1 MEKGMK
7 YRFRYREEWVPVQLL
22 ENTAIMNTL
31 RGIIVFYDTKT
42 KEFFPI
48 IDVTIN
54 QVEKLGDV
62 LYFEF
67 TTCNLIRYESRKDRT
82 NEYNSIIKKY
92 IQGEHFD
99 GETGKLT
106 KFVFHINK
114 ELSEFVTDNDLSS
127 WIAILNK
134 ICNLDP
140 FLVSV
145 FFRILRMTNSKGNTI
160 KPREVNSQTREVGY
174 VLRGHETYRLEVFQR
189 ARNNFPAFGPF
200 RLNLFFIKDHITP
213 IKESDVVV
221 GKYDKLQLAL
231 LTKWRK
237 SDVGTIIGLKGD
249 EGSGLDIPEIY
260 IPLKITKDVWRLIGS
275 ISMSAIGI
283 VTAIASGYV
292 PQVLSMPPTII
303 SPLLSVLGAVLFAL
317 GVAWLRP
324 MYE

>member
-1 MEKGMK
+1 MK
-7 YRFRYREEWVPVQLL
+7 YRFRYREEWVPAELL
-22 ENTAIMNTL
+22 ENTAILNTR
-31 RGIIVFYDTKT
+31 RGIVVFYDTTT

-48 IDVTIN
+48 ICVTIN

-67 TTCNLIRYESRKDRT
+67 TTNDLIKYGSRNDRT

-106 KFVFHINK
+106 KFVFHVNK
-114 ELSEFVTDNDLSS
+114 ELSEFVYDNDLSS
-127 WIAILNK
+127 WVAILNK
-134 ICNLDP
+134 IGNLHP
-140 FLVSV
+140 FLGSI
-145 FFRILRMTNSKGNTI
+145 FLRILRVANSNGDTI
-160 KPREVNSQTREVGY
+160 KPKEVNSQTGEIGY

-189 ARNNFPAFGPF
+189 ARNDFTTFTPF

-221 GKYDKLQLAL
+221 GKYDKLQLAF

-237 SDVGTIIGLKGD
+237 SEVRTIIGLKGD

-260 IPLKITKDVWRLIGS
+260 VPLRITRDVWRLVGS
-275 ISMSAIGI
+275 ISMSTIGI
-283 VTAIASGYV
+283 VTAIAAGYV